1 MANRPL
7 QSIKFPGLSDT
18 YVVETG
24 LSDDA
29 RAALLACFQHVAWTD
44 EHGQDYYDAL
54 YNALYPDTGL
64 IRINAV
70 FTQGS
75 AVIYPS
81 TPLNE
86 LKAYLVVTGFYN
98 DGTSRTITDYSLGGT
113 LEVGTSTVTVIKDGK
128 TTTFNVTVSQPYW
141 DYEWSATSETA
152 PTMMQAYAYNFTD
165 YASENAMFVDN
176 FYIDFNHVGNCEI
189 LFTAKWP
196 TPLQSVESSRT
207 PQISIRGA
215 QNTDGYN
222 GFKIVYNTPSGKVE
236 TNASGTFESTNINY
250 DAYHEYKAKYENGV
264 CYAYIDGTLVGQGS
278 GVVNNVYLY
287 MTGIFGSNMVDGQPD
302 ISHSI
307 RYTRMA
313 IKEIKFKVLS

>member
-1 MANRPL
+1 MAQIPL
-7 QSIKFPGLSDT
+7 KSIKFPGLPDT
-18 YVVETG
+18 YTIDGG
-24 LSDDA
+24 LSEEA
-29 RAALLACFQHVAWTD
+29 KAALLACFANVAWAN
-44 EHGQDYYDAL
+44 ESGQDYYDAL

-141 DYEWSATSETA
+141 DYEWSAASGIA
-152 PTMMQAYAYNFTD
+152 PTMMQAYTYNFTD

-176 FYIDFNHVGNCEI
+176 FYIDFNHIGNCEI
-189 LFTAKWP
+189 LITAKSVA
-196 TPLQSVESSRT
+196 PLPDTSRT
-207 PQISIRGA
+207 PQMSIRGA
-215 QNTDGYN
+215 QNTTGYD

-236 TNASGTFESTNINY
+236 TSASGTFEATSIDYNV
-250 DAYHEYKAKYENGV
+250 YHEYMAKYENGV

-278 GVVNNVYLY
+278 GVVNNAYLY
-287 MTGIFGSNMVDGQPD
+287 MTGIFGTHMVDGHPD
-302 ISHSI
+302 ISGSM